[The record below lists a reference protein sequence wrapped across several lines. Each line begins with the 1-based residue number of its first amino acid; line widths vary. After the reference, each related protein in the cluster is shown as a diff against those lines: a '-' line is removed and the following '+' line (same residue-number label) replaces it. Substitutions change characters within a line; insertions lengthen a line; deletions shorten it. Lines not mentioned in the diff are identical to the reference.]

1 MLFFFNFYFFS
12 SIIFCFLLFFIK
24 NKNKLKVFILYSLIF
39 SFFCSIFFFFI
50 IENKL
55 KITNLF
61 IIFNFIN
68 TKYLNFLFIWS
79 LDSFSLIFV
88 ALTTFILILSTI
100 WSWNYSWNKK
110 PLYIFF
116 LLLDFLLKGCFF
128 AFDIFT
134 FFIFFE
140 SILIVILYLIGILGT
155 HERKVK
161 AIYFFYVYTLIGS
174 FLILLG
180 ILILYFEVGSSA
192 LFILNNLNL
201 TFQKQIFLWPLIS
214 LSFLIKIPVF
224 PFHLWL
230 PEAHV
235 EASTLGS
242 VFLAA
247 ILLKLGG
254 FGFLKFTIPLLP
266 FASIYYTPIIEIL
279 CCLGFFCCG
288 FDALRQVDAKKIVAY
303 SSVVHMNLVVL
314 ALFTNTLKGL
324 LGALLMMVA
333 HGLTS
338 AGVFFCLGALYDRFL
353 TRNILYFKGL
363 VFVMPLFCTFM
374 FVFTLTNIGFPGC
387 INFISEV
394 LCFAGIIQ
402 NNFSFTFFFLFFGL
416 LVNTFYN
423 FWFFNRV
430 FFGSLKNFYYFKKT
444 NNNLKKKKI
453 VIKKFQK
460 YQDVT
465 KREFFT
471 LFILIFWL
479 FFWGIFPEKIINF
492 VQVHFIYLNIRSLS

>member
-12 SIIFCFLLFFIK
+12 SLIFCFFLIFFK
-24 NKNKLKVFILYSLIF
+24 NQEKQKFFILYSLIF

-61 IIFNFIN
+61 IIFNFLNI
-68 TKYLNFLFIWS
+68 KYLNFLFIWS

-88 ALTTFILILSTI
+88 SLTTFILILSTV
-100 WSWNYSWNKK
+100 WSWNYCWNTK

-116 LLLDFLLKGCFF
+116 LFLDFLLKGCFF

-134 FFIFFE
+134 FFLFFE

-161 AIYFFYVYTLIGS
+161 AIYFFYVYTLLGS
-174 FLILLG
+174 FFILLG
-180 ILILYFEVGSSA
+180 ILILYFEVGNSG

-201 TFQKQIFLWPLIS
+201 TFQKQIFLWPFVS
-214 LSFLIKIPVF
+214 LSFLIKIPIF
-224 PFHLWL
+224 PFHIWL

-242 VFLAA
+242 VFLAS

-254 FGFLKFTIPLLP
+254 FGFLKFLIPLFP
-266 FASIYYTPIIEIL
+266 FASIYYTPIIEIF

-288 FDALRQVDAKKIVAY
+288 LDALRQVDAKKIIAY

-314 ALFTNTLKGL
+314 AIFTNTLKGL
-324 LGALLMMVA
+324 IGGLLMMIS

-338 AGVFFCLGALYDRFL
+338 AGIFFCLGALYDRYL

-363 VFVMPLFCTFM
+363 VVVMPLFCTLM
-374 FVFTLTNIGFPGC
+374 FIFILTNIGFPGSL
-387 INFISEV
+387 NFISEV
-394 LCFAGIIQ
+394 LCIAGILQ
-402 NNFSFTFFFLFFGL
+402 YSFSFSFFFLFFGL
-416 LVNTFYN
+416 LINTYFN

-430 FFGSLKNFYYFKKT
+430 FFGSLKSLINWYYSFPKY
-444 NNNLKKKKI
+444 I
-453 VIKKFQK
+453 IKKK
-460 YQDVT
+460 YQDLS
-465 KREFFT
+465 KREFFV
-471 LFILIFWL
+471 LFVLIFWL
-479 FFWGIFPEKIINF
+479 FFWGFFPEKLINF
-492 VQVHFIYLNIRSLS
+492 VQIHFVYLNLRSLS

>member
-1 MLFFFNFYFFS
+1 MFFSYNLFFF
-12 SIIFCFLLFFIK
+12 LFFIK
-24 NKNKLKVFILYSLIF
+24 NKQKLQVFILYCLVF
-39 SFFCSIFFFFI
+39 SFFSSIFFFFV

-55 KITNLF
+55 KTTNLF
-61 IIFNFIN
+61 ILFNFID
-68 TKYLNFLFIWS
+68 TKYLNFYFIWS

-88 ALTTFILILSTI
+88 ALTTFVLILSSI

-128 AFDIFT
+128 SYDIFT

-140 SILIVILYLIGILGT
+140 SILVAILYLIGILGT

-161 AIYFFYVYTLIGS
+161 AIYFFYVYTLVGS

-180 ILILYFEVGSSA
+180 ILIFFFEAGSSN
-192 LFILNNLNL
+192 LFVLSNLNL
-201 TFQKQIFLWPLIS
+201 FFKKQIFLWPLIS

-254 FGFLKFTIPLLP
+254 FGFLKFSIPLLP
-266 FASIYYTPIIEIL
+266 YASIYYTPVIEIL
-279 CCLGFFCCG
+279 CYLGFFCCG

-314 ALFTNTLKGL
+314 AIFTNSLKGL
-324 LGALLMMVA
+324 SGAMLLMVA

-338 AGVFFCLGALYDRFL
+338 AGIFFCLGSLYDRFL

-363 VFVMPLFCTFM
+363 VFTMPIFCTVM
-374 FVFTLTNIGFPGC
+374 FILMLTNIGFPGC
-387 INFISEV
+387 INFVSEII
-394 LCFAGIIQ
+394 CFAGILQ
-402 NNFSFTFFFLFFGL
+402 YNFSFVIFFLFFGL
-416 LVNTFYN
+416 LINTFYN

-430 FFGSLKNFYYFKKT
+430 FFGSIKTYYTFKVKNK
-444 NNNLKKKKI
+444 NNIIL
-453 VIKKFQK
+453 IKKFQK
-460 YQDVT
+460 FQDIT
-465 KREFFT
+465 KREFGV
-471 LFILIFWL
+471 LSVLIFWL
-479 FFWGIFPEKIINF
+479 VFWGIYPDKIF
-492 VQVHFIYLNIRSLS
+492 HFMQTHFLYLNIRSLC

>member
-1 MLFFFNFYFFS
+1 MLSLFFDFYFFFS
-12 SIIFCFLLFFIK
+12 VFVCFFLFFLK
-24 NKNKLKVFILYSLIF
+24 NQQKIKVFILYSLIF
-39 SFFCSIFFFFI
+39 SFFCSIFFFFL

-55 KITNLF
+55 KITNLY

-68 TKYLNFLFIWS
+68 VKFFNFLFIWS

-88 ALTTFILILSTI
+88 SLTTFILILSTL

-110 PLYIFF
+110 SLYIFF
-116 LLLDFLLKGCFF
+116 LFLDFLLKGCFF

-161 AIYFFYVYTLIGS
+161 AIYFFYIYTLLGS
-174 FLILLG
+174 FLILLA
-180 ILILYFEVGSSA
+180 ILILYFEVGTSG
-192 LFILNNLNL
+192 LFVLNNLNL
-201 TFQKQIFLWPLIS
+201 TFKKQIFLWPLIS

-266 FASIYYTPIIEIL
+266 YASIYYTPIIEIL
-279 CCLGFFCCG
+279 CCLGFFCCS
-288 FDALRQVDAKKIVAY
+288 FDALRQIDAKKIVAY
-303 SSVVHMNLVVL
+303 SSVVHMNFVVL
-314 ALFTNTLKGL
+314 AIFTNTLKGL

-338 AGVFFCLGALYDRFL
+338 AGMFFCLGALYDRYL
-353 TRNILYFKGL
+353 TRNVLYYKGL
-363 VFVMPLFCTFM
+363 VLVMPLFCTLMFIFM
-374 FVFTLTNIGFPGC
+374 LSNISFPGS

-394 LCFAGIIQ
+394 LCLAGIMQ
-402 NNFSFTFFFLFFGL
+402 YNLSFIMVFIFFGL

-430 FFGSLKNFYYFKKT
+430 FFGSLKTLYFTTFSKNDQKSKK
-444 NNNLKKKKI
+444 LF
-453 VIKKFQK
+453 KKFQK
-460 YQDVT
+460 YQDIT

-471 LFILIFWL
+471 LIILVFWIIFWGL
-479 FFWGIFPEKIINF
+479 CPEKLINF
-492 VQVHFIYLNIRSLS
+492 VQVHLVYLNIRSLS